1 MSLNLE
7 PSQLE
12 EREAQHLAPKSYTE
26 AAEEEASL
34 HSHTNGL
41 NGVKEIN
48 AQSVLMNG
56 SIGPSTPQEPDKE
69 QYEGSGQD
77 NTPRSPIRKG
87 HKRNSSLRSNGSKKA
102 KKDERSNSQM
112 YEQYKDGDGE
122 LLTSMKP
129 SDNYEKE
136 LRQDKKEVKKKDQLV
151 PGRMAGAGWQ
161 RSR

>member
-1 MSLNLE
+1 MSLNPE
-7 PSQLE
+7 PSQPE
-12 EREAQHLAPKSYTE
+12 EREVQHFVPKSYAE
-26 AAEEEASL
+26 AAEEGASP

-41 NGVKEIN
+41 DGVKEIN
-48 AQSVLMNG
+48 AQSVLMNS
-56 SIGPSTPQEPDKE
+56 SIRPSILQEPDKE

-87 HKRNSSLRSNGSKKA
+87 RKRGSSSRSNGFEKA

-129 SDNYEKE
+129 SDNYEE
-136 LRQDKKEVKKKDQLV
+136 PRQDKKEVKKKDQLV

>member
-1 MSLNLE
+1 MSLNPE
-7 PSQLE
+7 PSQPE
-12 EREAQHLAPKSYTE
+12 EREAQHLAPKSYAG
-26 AAEEEASL
+26 AAEEGASP

-41 NGVKEIN
+41 DGVEELN
-48 AQSVLMNG
+48 AQSILTNG
-56 SIGPSTPQEPDKE
+56 SIRPTTPQEPDKE

-87 HKRNSSLRSNGSKKA
+87 HKKNSSSRSNGSKKV

-136 LRQDKKEVKKKDQLV
+136 LRQEKKEAKKDQLV

>member
-1 MSLNLE
+1 MSLNPE
-7 PSQLE
+7 PSQPE
-12 EREAQHLAPKSYTE
+12 EREAQHPAPKSHAE
-26 AAEEEASL
+26 AGEERASL

-41 NGVKEIN
+41 DGVKDIN
-48 AQSVLMNG
+48 TESVLMNG
-56 SIGPSTPQEPDKE
+56 SIRPSIPQEPDKE

-77 NTPRSPIRKG
+77 NTPRSPIRKA
-87 HKRNSSLRSNGSKKA
+87 HKRNLSSKSNGSKKA

-136 LRQDKKEVKKKDQLV
+136 LRQDKKEAKKKDQLV

>member
-1 MSLNLE
+1 MSLNPE

-12 EREAQHLAPKSYTE
+12 ERDAQHLAPKFYAE
-26 AAEEEASL
+26 AAEEVASP
-34 HSHTNGL
+34 HSHMNGL
-41 NGVKEIN
+41 DGVKEVN
-48 AQSVLMNG
+48 VESVLTNG
-56 SIGPSTPQEPDKE
+56 SIGPSIPQEPDKE

-136 LRQDKKEVKKKDQLV
+136 LRQDKEVKKKDQLV

>member
-1 MSLNLE
+1 MSLNPE
-7 PSQLE
+7 PSQPE
-12 EREAQHLAPKSYTE
+12 EREVQHFAPTSYAE
-26 AAEEEASL
+26 AAEEGASP

-41 NGVKEIN
+41 DGVKEIN

-56 SIGPSTPQEPDKE
+56 SIRPSILQEPDKE

-136 LRQDKKEVKKKDQLV
+136 LRQDKEVKKKDQLV

>member
-1 MSLNLE
+1 MSLNPEL
-7 PSQLE
+7 SQPE
-12 EREAQHLAPKSYTE
+12 EREAQHLAPKSYAE
-26 AAEEEASL
+26 AAEEGASP
-34 HSHTNGL
+34 HSHTNGVD
-41 NGVKEIN
+41 GVKEIN
-48 AQSVLMNG
+48 TESVLTNG
-56 SIGPSTPQEPDKE
+56 SIRPSIPQEPDKE

-87 HKRNSSLRSNGSKKA
+87 RKRSSSSRPSGSKKA
-102 KKDERSNSQM
+102 KKDERSNSQI
-112 YEQYKDGDGE
+112 YEQYKDGDGV

-136 LRQDKKEVKKKDQLV
+136 LRQEKKETKKKDQLV